1 MLRSNAQLITAIISP
16 VASRDRGLLAQALVI
31 KHKVVCL
38 LMSWEDV
45 EIKAEALIL
54 MWWFFIVGMCITED
68 T

>member
-16 VASRDRGLLAQALVI
+16 VASRDRGLLARALVI

-38 LMSWEDV
+38 LTSWEDV